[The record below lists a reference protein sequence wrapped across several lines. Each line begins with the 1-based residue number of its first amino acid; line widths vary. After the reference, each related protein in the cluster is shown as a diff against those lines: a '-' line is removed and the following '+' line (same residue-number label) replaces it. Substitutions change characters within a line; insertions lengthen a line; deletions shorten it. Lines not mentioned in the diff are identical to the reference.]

1 MIAVMVVTGILI
13 IQGDRD
19 RRNGRDGGDEDVD
32 EIMSVEEKCD
42 GNDDGTRVIR

>member
-1 MIAVMVVTGILI
+1 MVMTMILI

-32 EIMSVEEKCD
+32 ENMSVEEKCD
-42 GNDDGTRVIR
+42 GNDDRTRVIRYQ